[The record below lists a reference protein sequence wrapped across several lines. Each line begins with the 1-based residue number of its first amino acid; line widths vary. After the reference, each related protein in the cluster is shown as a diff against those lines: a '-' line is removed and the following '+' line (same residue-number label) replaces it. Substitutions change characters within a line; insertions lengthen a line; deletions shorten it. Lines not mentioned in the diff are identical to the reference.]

1 MFKARC
7 HPLKKWLIIGVYSP
21 PTHQSSSIIISCI
34 CQKNI
39 RRCSIIAQKSGRNDG
54 PAASILREKDPISSR
69 TVGART
75 SRSRLPYLSSE
86 NDGFSWWMGFLHQE
100 LRFSSAKAIKIH
112 QKTMFSGEQG
122 ITCVVFSP
130 APQLR
135 GKNCELFMPFVDRSQ
150 SLQLLVLVAMENH
163 HFQWE
168 NPL

>member
-86 NDGFSWWMGFLHQE
+86 NDGFSWWTCGIFTSHQE
-100 LRFSSAKAIKIH
+100 LRFSSAKSYQNSSKNDVQWWTGNHKWFFRRLRSSVEKSAN
-112 QKTMFSGEQG
+112 FSCHFLIGPK
-122 ITCVVFSP
+122 VF
-130 APQLR
+130 
-135 GKNCELFMPFVDRSQ
+135 N
-150 SLQLLVLVAMENH
+150 
-163 HFQWE
+163 
-168 NPL
+168 